1 MALFPPHSEIS
12 CKSLE
17 GREGLRQLIFHVTCS
32 MKDVGSTIGCQRLAG
47 RLVGA
52 WLIPPEP
59 GGACFPPWGPR
70 TSPCLCVPRLWSLSE
85 RGLGGRAGAGGD
97 RQQTPARAREGGGGQ
112 AGGLADAPRTPPA
125 ARCPGA
131 T

>member
-1 MALFPPHSEIS
+1 MGFCVRGSRLARGTAMPRPSTFAGREAWPASAALFPTRSEVS

-52 WLIPPEP
+52 
-59 GGACFPPWGPR
+59 
-70 TSPCLCVPRLWSLSE
+70 
-85 RGLGGRAGAGGD
+85 
-97 RQQTPARAREGGGGQ
+97 Q
-112 AGGLADAPRTPPA
+112 LAPPA
-125 ARCPGA
+125 SLRGDPAPHPVSASPGSA
-131 T
+131 GP

>member
-1 MALFPPHSEIS
+1 MWPASVALFHTRSEIS

-47 RLVGA
+47 RLVST

-59 GGACFPPWGPR
+59 GRGPAALRGDPAPPPVSASPGSGPR
-70 TSPCLCVPRLWSLSE
+70 VSGVSVE
-85 RGLGGRAGAGGD
+85 GLGWAVTGL
-97 RQQTPARAREGGGGQ
+97 GQ
-112 AGGLADAPRTPPA
+112 AGGRADTPRAPPA
-125 ARCPGA
+125 ARSPGA